1 MTASLVRVFRMTRK
15 NRSEFKQK
23 RGYYS
28 YLNRKWF
35 GSIVTEVERKRYIYM
50 GHLEENGDRI

>member
-35 GSIVTEVERKRYIYM
+35 GSIVTEVERKRYIY
-50 GHLEENGDRI
+50 GTFRRKW